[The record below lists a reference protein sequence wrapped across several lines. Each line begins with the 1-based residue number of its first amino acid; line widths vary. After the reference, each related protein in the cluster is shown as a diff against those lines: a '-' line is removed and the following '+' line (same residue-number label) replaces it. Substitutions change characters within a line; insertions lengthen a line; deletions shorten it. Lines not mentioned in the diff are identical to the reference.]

1 VSIQVLCA
9 AMGAALAG
17 AGLVGL
23 VVRPTRRLA
32 PLVTPY
38 AQLARSRLGRSADMS
53 ALVGADTPATTIG
66 RVLGPLLRSGAARL
80 SSVIDAC
87 SDEELGRRLRQA
99 GFGDVDAQHYRMR
112 QLTWAVGGAS
122 AGVAL
127 GLVQPGLPRAGGV
140 LALGGAG
147 LFYGA
152 IRWRTRVAKAIEART
167 ERMRVDLYTV
177 AQLLAIMIRTGY
189 GPVGAIREVVS
200 RGRGPVIEELEE
212 ALRWVAGGRPEPEA
226 LERLAIETPEPLA
239 ARLYRVLAAGIQA
252 GGDLAESLRAVA
264 DDLRAERR
272 EEVDRKATVRQLRMM
287 LTTVV
292 FMAPV
297 VFVFLVPPL
306 RSIVFGEG

>member
-1 VSIQVLCA
+1 MSLQVVCA
-9 AMGAALAG
+9 ALGAALAAAG
-17 AGLVGL
+17 AVGL

-32 PLVTPY
+32 PLVQPY

-66 RVLGPLLRSGAARL
+66 RVLGPLVAAGAARL

-87 SDEELGRRLRQA
+87 SDDELARRLRQA
-99 GFGDVDAQHYRMR
+99 GFHDVDAQQYRIR
-112 QLTWAVGGAS
+112 QLAWAVGGGGV
-122 AGVAL
+122 GVAL
-127 GLVQPGLPRAGGV
+127 GLVQPGMPRAGGV

-226 LERLAIETPEPLA
+226 LERLAIETAEPLA

-272 EEVDRKATVRQLRMM
+272 EEVDRRATVRQLRMM

-306 RSIVFGEG
+306 RTIVFGEF